1 MPIIKTDCEN
11 NLTIDL
17 TEEVGSYQVL
27 HLTPWSSGVVCTC
40 NTNDETHKL
49 SFNEDLGI
57 PLWMILNT
65 APAQLWVKDIPQPV
79 LDALL
84 KYEQY
89 ANYSAYSIMTIASH
103 SNYLT
108 ELLIDTPLIIWM
120 ITRTA
125 IQQNW
130 TPEQV
135 IHLSTDKRKNI
146 LQQLGFDASNA
157 TFKNLSKLN
166 IKYFDE
172 RLYIELNNID
182 WKIVNPALNHLD
194 TIDFK
199 LVRFL
204 NQNPDY
210 VKWSLISSYDGWNW
224 STFEHYF
231 RDTERLLLRIHQ
243 IRRHHINLTEPT
255 NLDPSEQIKK
265 CRSLNELIELHDR
278 LAEELNDFE
287 DAQAQKIIFPE
298 PPFKGTDDIQ
308 PIRNLS
314 ELKLEGKSQ
323 KHCILSYQDRILNLE
338 YYAYR
343 VTQPERAT
351 LGIRRTREGRW
362 MIDQLKLACNQRPSK
377 ETQEYVGRWL
387 SH

>member
-1 MPIIKTDCEN
+1 MPIIKTDSEN
-11 NLTIDL
+11 GLTIDL
-17 TEEVGSYQVL
+17 TEEVGSEQVL
-27 HLTPWSSGVVCTC
+27 QLTSWSAGVVCTC
-40 NTNDETHKL
+40 KTEDGTHTL
-49 SFNEDLGI
+49 GFNEDLGI

-65 APAQLWVKDIPQPV
+65 ASAEPWAKEIPKHI
-79 LDALL
+79 LDAFL

-103 SNYLT
+103 SKYLT
-108 ELLIDTPLIIWM
+108 ELLVDSPLIIWM

-135 IHLSTDKRKNI
+135 IQLSTDKRKNI
-146 LQQLGFDASNA
+146 LQQLGFEATNA

-172 RLYIELNNID
+172 RLYLELNNID
-182 WKIVNPALNHLD
+182 WKTINPALNHLD

-210 VKWSLISSYDGWNW
+210 VKWSLITSYDGWNW

-231 RDTERLLLRIHQ
+231 MDTERLLLRIHQ
-243 IRRHHINLTEPT
+243 IRQHHINLREP
-255 NLDPSEQIKK
+255 NNVDPSEQIKQ

-278 LAEELNDFE
+278 LSEELNDFE

-323 KHCILSYQDRILNLE
+323 KHCILSYQDRILDLE

-343 VTQPERAT
+343 VTKPERAT
-351 LGIRRTREGRW
+351 LGIRKTQDGRW
-362 MIDQLKLACNQRPSK
+362 MIDQLRLACNQRPSK